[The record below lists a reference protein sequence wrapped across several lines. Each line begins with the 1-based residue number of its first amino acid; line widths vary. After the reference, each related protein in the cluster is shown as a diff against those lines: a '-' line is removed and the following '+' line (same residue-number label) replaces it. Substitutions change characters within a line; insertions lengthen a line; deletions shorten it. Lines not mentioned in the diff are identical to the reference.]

1 MANTGAASKAV
12 SGVGVVVLVEYLKA
26 HQIWG
31 WLRLVYG
38 AAALKSPPGLL
49 FAKVMGSGQGG
60 GFVLRPSAS
69 HQGLI
74 CLFENGQQ
82 AQQFMQGEVVR
93 AYAQRA
99 KSIYVAALAITASRG
114 SWDGHAWEPTPAPA
128 LGPYQQPDDH
138 AHGVVALT
146 RASIRASKAVSF
158 WRYAPAAQQDL
169 QHAPGCELA
178 VGLGEAPLLRQCT
191 FSLWNST
198 ESMLNYAHT
207 GAHQQAIQAAYQH
220 DFFSESLF
228 VRMRV
233 LHSEGHWAGVI
244 APTEAAQ
251 VDHG

>member
-1 MANTGAASKAV
+1 MAV
-12 SGVGVVVLVEYLKA
+12 SGVVVVVLVDYLKA
-26 HQIWG
+26 HHIWG
-31 WLRLVYG
+31 WLRLIYG

-99 KSIYVAALAITASRG
+99 KSIYVAALAITAARG
-114 SWDGHAWEPTPAPA
+114 SWDGQTWAPTPAHS
-128 LGPYQQPDDH
+128 LGPYQN
-138 AHGVVALT
+138 AVNATHGVVALT
-146 RASIRASKAVSF
+146 RASIRAAKAVSF
-158 WRYAPAAQQDL
+158 WRFAPAAQQDL

-178 VGLGEAPLLRQCT
+178 MGLGEAPVLRQCT
-191 FSLWNST
+191 FSLWNNT

-220 DFFSESLF
+220 DFFSESMF

-233 LHSEGHWAGVI
+233 LHSEGQWAGVI
-244 APTEAAQ
+244 STAQDAQ
-251 VDHG
+251 VAHG